1 MRCIVTA
8 REEEKKGCKREER
21 QVKQKVVNYKE
32 VSLRGDDNNVMS
44 LWWLSIPNFVL
55 GSSVSRLQQL

>member
-1 MRCIVTA
+1 MEEKRLELWQSKERGVRCIVTA

-44 LWWLSIPNFVL
+44 L
-55 GSSVSRLQQL
+55 